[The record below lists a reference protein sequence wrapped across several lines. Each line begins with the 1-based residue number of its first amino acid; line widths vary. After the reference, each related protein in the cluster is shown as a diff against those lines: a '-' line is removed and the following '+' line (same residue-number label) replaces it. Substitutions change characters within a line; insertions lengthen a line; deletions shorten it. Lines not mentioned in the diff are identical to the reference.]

1 LKEHLRELWEKHSSF
16 LAKLESLLESTAGW
30 LNIPVY
36 LIKGKRLRALSSHIS
51 CEIYGVDTDTA
62 VLSGYA
68 LEMIHAAS
76 LIHDDIVDEADTRRG
91 GRTLNDI
98 FSIRRAVL
106 VGDLVFTRALSEIA
120 KANVPLYLSAM
131 SDTVYKMSY
140 GQYVEDITPPEK
152 FDEHLYLD
160 VIYNKTASLYEL
172 AFASGALIYGEENPY
187 LREAGKS
194 FGMAFQI
201 LDDYDDYE
209 EDVGKPTLPHIYE
222 REGHPDPRG
231 ATLDLAKSYIRRTE
245 WELERAGLKE
255 YFGDLLN
262 YMWSRIP

>member
-1 LKEHLRELWEKHSSF
+1 MREHLNAIWERHSAY
-16 LAKLESLLESTAGW
+16 LRMLETRLEDTAKW

-36 LIKGKRLRALSSHIS
+36 LIKGKRLRAIASHIS
-51 CEIYGVDTDTA
+51 CQIFGIDVETA

-76 LIHDDIVDEADTRRG
+76 LIHDDIVDEANTRRG

-106 VGDLVFTRALSEIA
+106 VGDLVFTKALSDVA
-120 KANVPLYLSAM
+120 GMNVPSYLSAM

-140 GQYVEDITPPEK
+140 GQYVEDVTPPGE

-172 AFASGALIYGEENPY
+172 AFVSGSLIRGTDDPY

-201 LDDYDDYE
+201 LDDRDDYD

-222 REGHPDPRG
+222 RMGHPDPKG
-231 ATLDLAKSYIRRTE
+231 ATLKMARHYLERTE
-245 WELERAGLKE
+245 WELERGGFKE
-255 YFGDLLN
+255 YFGELLDF
-262 YMWSRIP
+262 MWSRF

>member
-1 LKEHLRELWEKHSSF
+1 MREHLNAIWEKHSGY
-16 LAKLESLLESTAGW
+16 LERLEKLLEETARW
-30 LNIPVY
+30 LDIPVY
-36 LIKGKRLRALSSHIS
+36 LIKGKRLRAISSNIS
-51 CEIYGVDTDTA
+51 CTIFGVNEDVS

-106 VGDLVFTRALSEIA
+106 VGDLVFTRALSEVA
-120 KANVPLYLSAM
+120 KVNVPLYLSSM
-131 SDTVYKMSY
+131 SDTVYKMAY
-140 GQYVEDITPPEK
+140 GQYLEDVTPPEK
-152 FDEHLYLD
+152 FDEHLYLE

-172 AFASGALIYGEENPY
+172 AFVSGSLIVGRDDPY

-201 LDDYDDYE
+201 LDDWDDYE

-222 REGHPDPRG
+222 RQGHPDPRG
-231 ATLDLAKSYIRRTE
+231 TTLDLAKRYLERVE
-245 WELERAGLKE
+245 WELERGGFKDHFTELI
-255 YFGDLLN
+255 D
-262 YMWSRIP
+262 YMWSRI

>member
-1 LKEHLRELWEKHSSF
+1 LREHLNAIWEKHSRF
-16 LAKLESLLESTAGW
+16 LEKLEGLLEETARW
-30 LNIPVY
+30 LDIPVY
-36 LIKGKRLRALSSHIS
+36 LIKGKRLRAISSNIS
-51 CEIYGVDTDTA
+51 CNIFGVGEDVS

-106 VGDLVFTRALSEIA
+106 VGDLVFTKALSEVA
-120 KANVPLYLSAM
+120 KVNVPLYLSSM
-131 SDTVYKMSY
+131 SETVYKMSY
-140 GQYVEDITPPEK
+140 GQYLEDVTPPER
-152 FDEHLYLD
+152 FDEHLYLE

-172 AFASGALIYGEENPY
+172 AFVSGSLIVGRDDPY
-187 LREAGKS
+187 LREAGRS

-201 LDDYDDYE
+201 LDDWDDYD

-222 REGHPDPRG
+222 MQDHPDPRG
-231 ATLDLAKSYIRRTE
+231 ATLDMAKRYLKRVE
-245 WELERAGLKE
+245 WELERGGFKGHFTE
-255 YFGDLLN
+255 LLD
-262 YMWSRIP
+262 YMWSRI